1 MSVQMDSIVTQ
12 IYVCNKCELGKSAYL
27 RPVWRGTTE
36 NPDVVFIGEAP
47 GAEEDK
53 TGLPFVGRSG
63 KELDKMIDYMKLE
76 KYAITNRLHCRPPGN
91 ANPTPEQLEACY
103 PFLLKQIELFNPA
116 LIILLGNYAND
127 GYGPYMEFGDI
138 TEENGQFFAKLYH
151 PAFLLYRPNFRST
164 QYEFM
169 DRITKMLS
177 DLKSKRGM
185 RQ

>member
-1 MSVQMDSIVTQ
+1 MDSIVTQ

-103 PFLLKQIELFNPA
+103 PFLLKQIELFNPT
-116 LIILLGNYAND
+116 LIILLGKYAND
-127 GYGPYMEFGDI
+127 GYGPAMSFGDI
-138 TEENGQFFAKLYH
+138 VEEHGQFYAKLYH
-151 PAFLLYRPNFRST
+151 PAFLLYRPHFRPT
-164 QYEFM
+164 QYDFM
-169 DRITKMLS
+169 DKITKILPE
-177 DLKSKRGM
+177 LKVVSNGRT
-185 RQ
+185 